1 MPMASAKA
9 RACSMSRRARLGE
22 SASTASIRSPSTRCA
37 VAARNAES
45 TPPEY
50 ATITPPSA
58 RSRSS
63 SACNFNSA
71 CSSSGARAAMGPIIR
86 CSRVCFAARCRQ
98 RACIVAAALPNSDR
112 PDLWRDRL
120 YFDHSRAFFKERS
133 MNMQGIRRLA
143 AVAAF
148 AIAIFASPLRSMA
161 QGDTVLKAADAQKLL
176 PPAVYYKGHSAS
188 TQLRNSGGVKFS
200 DGAYVLA
207 TLVDTSG
214 YSSDV
219 QAKYQAY
226 FITETPIKIGG
237 QSLPTGVY
245 GVGFIAN
252 DKFIVTDVGAHDLF
266 TVGSSNDQEIKR
278 PMPLQVTT
286 DPAGGF
292 RLYEGRRYVT
302 FSR

>member
-1 MPMASAKA
+1 
-9 RACSMSRRARLGE
+9 
-22 SASTASIRSPSTRCA
+22 
-37 VAARNAES
+37 
-45 TPPEY
+45 
-50 ATITPPSA
+50 
-58 RSRSS
+58 
-63 SACNFNSA
+63 
-71 CSSSGARAAMGPIIR
+71 
-86 CSRVCFAARCRQ
+86 
-98 RACIVAAALPNSDR
+98 
-112 PDLWRDRL
+112 
-120 YFDHSRAFFKERS
+120 

-148 AIAIFASPLRSMA
+148 AIAIFASPLRGMA

-176 PPAVYYKGHSAS
+176 PPAVYYKGQSAS

-266 TVGSSNDQEIKR
+266 TVGSFNDQEIKR